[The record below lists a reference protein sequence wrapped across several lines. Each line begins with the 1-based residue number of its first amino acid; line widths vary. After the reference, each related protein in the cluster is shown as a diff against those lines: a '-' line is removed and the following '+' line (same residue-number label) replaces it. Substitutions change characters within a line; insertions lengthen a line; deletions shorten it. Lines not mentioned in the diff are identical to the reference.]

1 MITFL
6 VIIHTLVSIGL
17 ILAILLHSGRGT
29 GLSSSFGGGISTVLG
44 GTGIVEKNLD
54 RITIA
59 LAIIFTFTSVILV
72 VLLSGR

>member
-1 MITFL
+1 MIIFL

-29 GLSSSFGGGISTVLG
+29 GLSSSFGGGVSSALG
-44 GTGIVEKNLD
+44 GTGVVEKNLD

-59 LAIIFTFTSVILV
+59 LALIFTFTSIALV
-72 VLLSGR
+72 VLFSAR